1 MTTLFKTLK
10 DDWSISATVAGFLA
24 VLISYSGPLIIFF
37 QAAQKAEVSNAMMV
51 SWIWG
56 ISIGAAV
63 AGIFLS
69 IKFKVPVI
77 TAWSAPG
84 TALLVTLFP
93 HISLNEAIAAYIT
106 TAIVIF
112 FIGITGYFD
121 KLLKWIPQDVAAGM
135 MAGILFQFGVGLF
148 TASDSMPIIVF
159 SMLLIFLIAK
169 RLTPRYAMIW
179 VLITGIVL
187 SLALGKMNP
196 VTFDFNLAI
205 PQWITP
211 EWTWNATLNLTLPL
225 ILVSL
230 TGQFLPGMAIMRL
243 SGYDTPAKPI
253 ITATSIASLA
263 VACVGGITIVLASIT
278 AALCMGK
285 DAHELKE
292 KRYIAGIAN
301 GLFYILGGL
310 FAGSIVMLFSLL
322 PKELVAALAGL
333 ALLGAIA
340 TNISAAMKSDEH
352 RDAALITFLATA
364 SGMHFLGLSS
374 VFWGICIGV
383 IAHLILSKK
392 PTLTPS
398 DTQFVPNVQALD
410 QPVQNIQLQNI
421 QPKDDRSSPQTTSSS
436 IISKANGS

>member
-1 MTTLFKTLK
+1 MATLLKTLK
-10 DDWSISATVAGFLA
+10 NDWSISATVAGFLA

-37 QAAQKAEVSNAMMV
+37 QAAQRAHVSTDMMV

-63 AGIFLS
+63 SGIYLS
-69 IKFKVPVI
+69 IKYKTPVI

-93 HISLNEAIAAYIT
+93 NVSLNEAVAAYIT
-106 TAIVIF
+106 SAIVIF
-112 FIGITGYFD
+112 LIGVTGYFD

-135 MAGILFQFGVGLF
+135 MAGILFQFGIGLF
-148 TASDSMPIIVF
+148 TASDSMPFIVF
-159 SMLLIFLIAK
+159 SMLIVFLIAK
-169 RLTPRYAMIW
+169 RLMPRYTMIW
-179 VLITGIVL
+179 VLAAGVLL
-187 SLALGKMNP
+187 SLILGKMNP
-196 VTFDFNLAI
+196 VDVSFSLAI
-205 PQWITP
+205 PQWISP
-211 EWTWNATLNLTLPL
+211 EWTWNSTLNLAVPL

-230 TGQFLPGMAIMRL
+230 TGQFLPGMAIMKL

-253 ITATSIASLA
+253 ITVTSIASLA
-263 VACVGGITIVLASIT
+263 VACIGGITIVLASIT

-301 GLFYILGGL
+301 GIFYILGGL

-340 TNISAAMKSDEH
+340 TNISVAMKNDSQ

-383 IAHLILSKK
+383 IAHFI
-392 PTLTPS
+392 LTP
-398 DTQFVPNVQALD
+398 
-410 QPVQNIQLQNI
+410 
-421 QPKDDRSSPQTTSSS
+421 RSTS
-436 IISKANGS
+436 ATN

>member
-1 MTTLFKTLK
+1 MASLFKTLK

-37 QAAQKAEVSNAMMV
+37 QAAQKAQVSSAMMI

-69 IKFKVPVI
+69 IKYKVPVI

-93 HISLNEAIAAYIT
+93 NISLNEAIAAYIT
-106 TAIVIF
+106 SAVVIF
-112 FIGITGYFD
+112 LIGITGYFD

-135 MAGILFQFGVGLF
+135 MAGILFQFGLGLF
-148 TASDSMPIIVF
+148 TATDTMPMIVF
-159 SMLLIFLIAK
+159 GMLMVFLVAK
-169 RLTPRYAMIW
+169 RLVPRYAMVW
-179 VLITGIVL
+179 VLVSGVVL
-187 SLALGKMNP
+187 SLVLGKMNP
-196 VTFDFNLAI
+196 VDVNFTLAI
-205 PQWITP
+205 PQFIAP
-211 EWTWNATLNLTLPL
+211 EWTWNSTLNLAIPL

-230 TGQFLPGMAIMRL
+230 SGQFLPGMAIMKL

-285 DAHELKE
+285 DAHELKD

-301 GLFYILGGL
+301 GIFYILGGL

-340 TNISAAMKSDEH
+340 TNISVAMKNESH

-383 IAHLILSKK
+383 IAHLILNKPEPNSTALPSTQSSK
-392 PTLTPS
+392 S
-398 DTQFVPNVQALD
+398 
-410 QPVQNIQLQNI
+410 
-421 QPKDDRSSPQTTSSS
+421 
-436 IISKANGS
+436 

>member
-1 MTTLFKTLK
+1 MATLFKTLK
-10 DDWSISATVAGFLA
+10 NDWSISATVAGFLA

-37 QAAQKAEVSNAMMV
+37 QAAQRAHVSTDMMV

-63 AGIFLS
+63 SGIYLS
-69 IKFKVPVI
+69 IKYKTPVI

-93 HISLNEAIAAYIT
+93 NISLNEAVAAYIT
-106 TAIVIF
+106 SAIVIF
-112 FIGITGYFD
+112 LIGITGYFD

-135 MAGILFQFGVGLF
+135 MAGILFQFGISQF
-148 TASDSMPIIVF
+148 TASDSMPLIVF
-159 SMLLIFLIAK
+159 SMLIVFLIAK
-169 RLTPRYAMIW
+169 RLMPRYTMIW
-179 VLITGIVL
+179 VLAAGVLL
-187 SLALGKMNP
+187 SLILGKMNP
-196 VTFDFNLAI
+196 VDVSFNLAI
-205 PQWITP
+205 PQWISP
-211 EWTWNATLNLTLPL
+211 EWTWNSTLNLAVPL

-230 TGQFLPGMAIMRL
+230 TGQFLPGMAIMKL

-301 GLFYILGGL
+301 GIFYILGGL

-340 TNISAAMKSDEH
+340 TNISVAMKNDGQ
-352 RDAALITFLATA
+352 RDAALITFLASA

-383 IAHLILSKK
+383 IAHFI
-392 PTLTPS
+392 LTP
-398 DTQFVPNVQALD
+398 
-410 QPVQNIQLQNI
+410 
-421 QPKDDRSSPQTTSSS
+421 RSTS
-436 IISKANGS
+436 ATN

>member
-1 MTTLFKTLK
+1 MATLLKTLK
-10 DDWSISATVAGFLA
+10 NDWSISATVAGFLA

-37 QAAQKAEVSNAMMV
+37 QAAQHAHVSTDMMV

-63 AGIFLS
+63 SGIYLS
-69 IKFKVPVI
+69 IKYKTPVI

-93 HISLNEAIAAYIT
+93 NVSLNEAVAAYIT
-106 TAIVIF
+106 SAIVIF
-112 FIGITGYFD
+112 LIGVTGYFD

-135 MAGILFQFGVGLF
+135 MAGILFQFGIGLF
-148 TASDSMPIIVF
+148 TASDSMPFIVF
-159 SMLLIFLIAK
+159 SMLIVFLIAK
-169 RLTPRYAMIW
+169 RLMPRYTMIW
-179 VLITGIVL
+179 VLAAGVLL
-187 SLALGKMNP
+187 SLILGKMNP
-196 VTFDFNLAI
+196 VDVSFSLAI
-205 PQWITP
+205 PQWISP
-211 EWTWNATLNLTLPL
+211 EWTWNSTLNLAVPL

-230 TGQFLPGMAIMRL
+230 TGQFLPGMAIMKL

-253 ITATSIASLA
+253 ITVTSIASLA

-301 GLFYILGGL
+301 GIFYILGGL

-340 TNISAAMKSDEH
+340 TNISVAMKNDSQ
-352 RDAALITFLATA
+352 RDAALITFLAIA

-374 VFWGICIGV
+374 VFWGICIGI
-383 IAHLILSKK
+383 IAHFI
-392 PTLTPS
+392 LTP
-398 DTQFVPNVQALD
+398 
-410 QPVQNIQLQNI
+410 
-421 QPKDDRSSPQTTSSS
+421 RSTPAT
-436 IISKANGS
+436 N

>member
-1 MTTLFKTLK
+1 MATLLKTLK
-10 DDWSISATVAGFLA
+10 NDWSISATVAGFLA

-37 QAAQKAEVSNAMMV
+37 QAAQRAHVSTDMMV

-63 AGIFLS
+63 SGIYLS
-69 IKFKVPVI
+69 IKYKTPVI

-93 HISLNEAIAAYIT
+93 NVSLNEAVAAYIT
-106 TAIVIF
+106 SAIVIF
-112 FIGITGYFD
+112 LIGVTGYFD

-135 MAGILFQFGVGLF
+135 MAGILFQFGIGLF
-148 TASDSMPIIVF
+148 TASDSMPFIVF
-159 SMLLIFLIAK
+159 SMLIVFLIAK
-169 RLTPRYAMIW
+169 RLMPRYTMIW
-179 VLITGIVL
+179 VLAAGVLL
-187 SLALGKMNP
+187 SLILGKMNP
-196 VTFDFNLAI
+196 VDVSFSLAI
-205 PQWITP
+205 PQWISP
-211 EWTWNATLNLTLPL
+211 EWTWNSTLNLAVPL

-230 TGQFLPGMAIMRL
+230 TGQFLPGMAIMKL

-301 GLFYILGGL
+301 GIFYILGGL

-340 TNISAAMKSDEH
+340 TNISVAMKNDSQ

-383 IAHLILSKK
+383 IAHFI
-392 PTLTPS
+392 LTP
-398 DTQFVPNVQALD
+398 
-410 QPVQNIQLQNI
+410 
-421 QPKDDRSSPQTTSSS
+421 RSTPAT
-436 IISKANGS
+436 N

>member
-1 MTTLFKTLK
+1 MTTLLK
-10 DDWSISATVAGFLA
+10 ILKNDWSISATVAGFLA

-37 QAAQKAEVSNAMMV
+37 QAAQRAHVSTDMMV

-63 AGIFLS
+63 SGIYLS
-69 IKFKVPVI
+69 IEYKTPVI

-93 HISLNEAIAAYIT
+93 NVSLNEAVAAYIT
-106 TAIVIF
+106 SAIVIF
-112 FIGITGYFD
+112 LIGVTGYFD

-135 MAGILFQFGVGLF
+135 MAGILFQFGIGLF
-148 TASDSMPIIVF
+148 TASDSMPFIVF
-159 SMLLIFLIAK
+159 SMLIVFLIAK
-169 RLTPRYAMIW
+169 RLMPRYTMIW
-179 VLITGIVL
+179 VLAAGVLL
-187 SLALGKMNP
+187 SLMLGKMNP
-196 VTFDFNLAI
+196 VDVSFSLAI
-205 PQWITP
+205 PQWISP
-211 EWTWNATLNLTLPL
+211 EWTWNSTLNLAVPL

-230 TGQFLPGMAIMRL
+230 TGQFLPGMAIMKL

-253 ITATSIASLA
+253 ITVTSIASLA

-301 GLFYILGGL
+301 GIFYILGGL

-340 TNISAAMKSDEH
+340 TNISVAMKNDSQ

-383 IAHLILSKK
+383 IAHFI
-392 PTLTPS
+392 LTP
-398 DTQFVPNVQALD
+398 
-410 QPVQNIQLQNI
+410 
-421 QPKDDRSSPQTTSSS
+421 RSTPAT
-436 IISKANGS
+436 N

>member
-1 MTTLFKTLK
+1 MATLLKTLK
-10 DDWSISATVAGFLA
+10 NDWSISATVAGFLA

-37 QAAQKAEVSNAMMV
+37 QAAQRAHVSTDMMV

-63 AGIFLS
+63 SGIYLS
-69 IKFKVPVI
+69 IKYKTPVI

-93 HISLNEAIAAYIT
+93 NISLNEAVAAYIT
-106 TAIVIF
+106 SAIVIF
-112 FIGITGYFD
+112 LIGITGYFD

-135 MAGILFQFGVGLF
+135 MAGILFQFGINLF
-148 TASDSMPIIVF
+148 TASDSMPFIVF
-159 SMLLIFLIAK
+159 SMLIVFLIAK
-169 RLTPRYAMIW
+169 RLMPRYTMIW
-179 VLITGIVL
+179 VLAAGVLL
-187 SLALGKMNP
+187 SLILGKMNP
-196 VTFDFNLAI
+196 VDVSFSLAI
-205 PQWITP
+205 PQWISP
-211 EWTWNATLNLTLPL
+211 EWTWNSTLNLAVPL

-230 TGQFLPGMAIMRL
+230 TGQFLPGMAIMKL

-301 GLFYILGGL
+301 GIFYILGGL

-340 TNISAAMKSDEH
+340 TNISVAMKNDGQ

-383 IAHLILSKK
+383 IAHFI
-392 PTLTPS
+392 LTP
-398 DTQFVPNVQALD
+398 
-410 QPVQNIQLQNI
+410 
-421 QPKDDRSSPQTTSSS
+421 RSTPTT
-436 IISKANGS
+436 N

>member
-1 MTTLFKTLK
+1 MATLFKTLK
-10 DDWSISATVAGFLA
+10 NDWSISATVAGFLA

-37 QAAQKAEVSNAMMV
+37 QAAQRAHVSTDMMV

-63 AGIFLS
+63 SGIYLS
-69 IKFKVPVI
+69 IKYKTPVI

-93 HISLNEAIAAYIT
+93 NVSLNEAVAAYIT
-106 TAIVIF
+106 SAIVIF
-112 FIGITGYFD
+112 LIGVTGYFD

-135 MAGILFQFGVGLF
+135 MAGILFQFGIGLF
-148 TASDSMPIIVF
+148 TASDSMPFIVF
-159 SMLLIFLIAK
+159 SMLIVFLIAK
-169 RLTPRYAMIW
+169 RLMPRYTMIW
-179 VLITGIVL
+179 VLTAGVLL
-187 SLALGKMNP
+187 SLILGKMNP
-196 VTFDFNLAI
+196 VDVSFSLAI
-205 PQWITP
+205 PQWISP
-211 EWTWNATLNLTLPL
+211 EWTWNSTLNLAVPL

-230 TGQFLPGMAIMRL
+230 TGQFLPGIAIMKL

-253 ITATSIASLA
+253 ITVTSIASLA

-301 GLFYILGGL
+301 GIFYILGGL

-340 TNISAAMKSDEH
+340 TNISVAMKNDSQ

-383 IAHLILSKK
+383 IAHFI
-392 PTLTPS
+392 LTP
-398 DTQFVPNVQALD
+398 
-410 QPVQNIQLQNI
+410 
-421 QPKDDRSSPQTTSSS
+421 RSTPAT
-436 IISKANGS
+436 N

>member
-1 MTTLFKTLK
+1 MATLFRTLK
-10 DDWSISATVAGFLA
+10 ADWSISATVAGFLA

-37 QAAQKAEVSNAMMV
+37 QAAQQANVSSAMMI

-63 AGIFLS
+63 AGIYLS
-69 IKFKVPVI
+69 IRYKTPVI

-93 HISLNEAIAAYIT
+93 HISLNEAVGAYIT
-106 TAIVIF
+106 SALVIF
-112 FIGITGYFD
+112 AIGATGYFD

-135 MAGILFQFGVGLF
+135 MAGILFQFGLGLF
-148 TASDSMPIIVF
+148 KATDSMPIIVF
-159 SMLLIFLIAK
+159 GMLGVYLIAK
-169 RLTPRYAMIW
+169 RLSPRYAMIW
-179 VLITGIVL
+179 VLVSGIGL
-187 SLALGKMNP
+187 SLILGKMNP
-196 VTFDFNLAI
+196 VEMNFSLAI
-205 PQWITP
+205 PQFIMP
-211 EWTWNATLNLTLPL
+211 EWSWNSTLNLTIPL

-230 TGQFLPGMAIMRL
+230 SGQFLPGMAIMKL

-253 ITATSIASLA
+253 ISVTSIASLA

-285 DAHELKE
+285 DAHELKD

-301 GLFYILGGL
+301 GIFYILGGL
-310 FAGSIVMLFSLL
+310 FAGSIVILFSLL

-340 TNISAAMKSDEH
+340 TNISMAMKNDAQ

-383 IAHLILSKK
+383 IAHLVLSKHE
-392 PTLTPS
+392 PITAAVAS
-398 DTQFVPNVQALD
+398 TQN
-410 QPVQNIQLQNI
+410 
-421 QPKDDRSSPQTTSSS
+421 
-436 IISKANGS
+436 SKS

>member
-1 MTTLFKTLK
+1 MATLLKTLK
-10 DDWSISATVAGFLA
+10 NDWSISATVAGFLA

-37 QAAQKAEVSNAMMV
+37 QAAQRAHVSTDMMV

-63 AGIFLS
+63 SGIYLS
-69 IKFKVPVI
+69 IKYKTPVI

-93 HISLNEAIAAYIT
+93 NVSLNEAVAAYIT
-106 TAIVIF
+106 SAIVIF
-112 FIGITGYFD
+112 LIGVTGYFD

-135 MAGILFQFGVGLF
+135 MAGILFQFGIGLF
-148 TASDSMPIIVF
+148 TASDSMPFIVF
-159 SMLLIFLIAK
+159 SMLIVFLIAK
-169 RLTPRYAMIW
+169 RLMPRYTMIW
-179 VLITGIVL
+179 VLAAGVLL
-187 SLALGKMNP
+187 SLILGKMNP
-196 VTFDFNLAI
+196 VDVSFSLAI
-205 PQWITP
+205 PQWISP
-211 EWTWNATLNLTLPL
+211 EWTWNSTLNLAIPL

-230 TGQFLPGMAIMRL
+230 TGQFLPGMAIMKL

-253 ITATSIASLA
+253 ISVTSIASLA

-301 GLFYILGGL
+301 GIFYILGGL

-340 TNISAAMKSDEH
+340 TNISVAMRNDSQ

-383 IAHLILSKK
+383 IAHFI
-392 PTLTPS
+392 LTP
-398 DTQFVPNVQALD
+398 
-410 QPVQNIQLQNI
+410 
-421 QPKDDRSSPQTTSSS
+421 RSTPAT
-436 IISKANGS
+436 N

>member
-1 MTTLFKTLK
+1 MATLFKTLK
-10 DDWSISATVAGFLA
+10 NDWSISATVAGFLA

-37 QAAQKAEVSNAMMV
+37 QAAQRAHVSTDMMV

-63 AGIFLS
+63 SGIYLS
-69 IKFKVPVI
+69 IKYKTPVI

-93 HISLNEAIAAYIT
+93 NISLNEAVAAYIT
-106 TAIVIF
+106 SAIVIF
-112 FIGITGYFD
+112 LIGITGYFD

-135 MAGILFQFGVGLF
+135 MAGILFQFGINLF
-148 TASDSMPIIVF
+148 TASDSMPFIVF
-159 SMLLIFLIAK
+159 SMLIVFLIAK
-169 RLTPRYAMIW
+169 RLMPRYTMIW
-179 VLITGIVL
+179 VLAAGVLL
-187 SLALGKMNP
+187 SLILGKMNP
-196 VTFDFNLAI
+196 VDVSFNLAI
-205 PQWITP
+205 PQWISP
-211 EWTWNATLNLTLPL
+211 EWTWNSTLNLAVPL

-230 TGQFLPGMAIMRL
+230 TGQFLPGMAIMKL

-301 GLFYILGGL
+301 GIFYILGGL
-310 FAGSIVMLFSLL
+310 FAGSIGMLFSLL

-340 TNISAAMKSDEH
+340 TNISVAMKNDGQ

-383 IAHLILSKK
+383 IAHFI
-392 PTLTPS
+392 LTP
-398 DTQFVPNVQALD
+398 
-410 QPVQNIQLQNI
+410 
-421 QPKDDRSSPQTTSSS
+421 RSNPAT
-436 IISKANGS
+436 N

>member
-1 MTTLFKTLK
+1 MATLLKTLK
-10 DDWSISATVAGFLA
+10 NDWSISATVAGFLA

-37 QAAQKAEVSNAMMV
+37 QAAQRAHVSTDMMV

-63 AGIFLS
+63 SGIYLS
-69 IKFKVPVI
+69 IKYKTPVI

-93 HISLNEAIAAYIT
+93 HISLNEAVAAYIT
-106 TAIVIF
+106 SAVVIF
-112 FIGITGYFD
+112 LIGITGYFD

-135 MAGILFQFGVGLF
+135 MAGILFQFGIGLF
-148 TASDSMPIIVF
+148 TASDSMPFIVF
-159 SMLLIFLIAK
+159 SMLIVFLIAK
-169 RLTPRYAMIW
+169 RLMPRYTMIW
-179 VLITGIVL
+179 VLGAGVLL
-187 SLALGKMNP
+187 SLILGKMNP
-196 VTFDFNLAI
+196 VDVSFSLAI
-205 PQWITP
+205 PQWISP
-211 EWTWNATLNLTLPL
+211 EWTWNSTLNLAVPL

-230 TGQFLPGMAIMRL
+230 TGQFLPGMAIMKL

-253 ITATSIASLA
+253 ISVTSIASLV

-301 GLFYILGGL
+301 GIFYILGGL

-340 TNISAAMKSDEH
+340 TNISVAMRNDSQ

-383 IAHLILSKK
+383 IAHFI
-392 PTLTPS
+392 LTP
-398 DTQFVPNVQALD
+398 
-410 QPVQNIQLQNI
+410 
-421 QPKDDRSSPQTTSSS
+421 RSTPAT
-436 IISKANGS
+436 N

>member
-1 MTTLFKTLK
+1 MATLFKTLK
-10 DDWSISATVAGFLA
+10 NDWSISATVAGFLA

-37 QAAQKAEVSNAMMV
+37 QAAQRAHVSTDMMV

-63 AGIFLS
+63 SGIYLS
-69 IKFKVPVI
+69 IKYKTPVI

-93 HISLNEAIAAYIT
+93 NISLNEAVAAYIT
-106 TAIVIF
+106 SAIVIF
-112 FIGITGYFD
+112 LIGITGYFD

-135 MAGILFQFGVGLF
+135 MAGILFQFGISLF
-148 TASDSMPIIVF
+148 TASDSMPLIVF
-159 SMLLIFLIAK
+159 SMLIVFLIAK
-169 RLTPRYAMIW
+169 RLMPRYTMIW
-179 VLITGIVL
+179 VLAAGVLL
-187 SLALGKMNP
+187 SLILGKMNP
-196 VTFDFNLAI
+196 VDVSFNLAI
-205 PQWITP
+205 PQWISP
-211 EWTWNATLNLTLPL
+211 EWTWNSTLNLAVPL

-230 TGQFLPGMAIMRL
+230 TGQFLPGMAIMKL

-263 VACVGGITIVLASIT
+263 VACIGGITIVLASIT

-301 GLFYILGGL
+301 GIFYILGGL

-340 TNISAAMKSDEH
+340 TNISVAMKNDSQ
-352 RDAALITFLATA
+352 RDAALITFLASA

-383 IAHLILSKK
+383 IAHFI
-392 PTLTPS
+392 LTP
-398 DTQFVPNVQALD
+398 
-410 QPVQNIQLQNI
+410 
-421 QPKDDRSSPQTTSSS
+421 RSTPAT
-436 IISKANGS
+436 N

>member
-1 MTTLFKTLK
+1 MATLFKTLK
-10 DDWSISATVAGFLA
+10 NDWSISATVAGFLA

-37 QAAQKAEVSNAMMV
+37 QAAQRAHVSTDMMV

-56 ISIGAAV
+56 ISIGAAIS
-63 AGIFLS
+63 GIYLS
-69 IKFKVPVI
+69 IKYKTPVI

-93 HISLNEAIAAYIT
+93 NISLNEAVAAYIT
-106 TAIVIF
+106 SAIVIF
-112 FIGITGYFD
+112 LIGITGYFD

-135 MAGILFQFGVGLF
+135 MAGILFQFGISLF
-148 TASDSMPIIVF
+148 TASDSMPLIVF
-159 SMLLIFLIAK
+159 SMLIVFLIAK
-169 RLTPRYAMIW
+169 RLMPRYTMIW
-179 VLITGIVL
+179 VLAAGVLL
-187 SLALGKMNP
+187 SLILGKMNP
-196 VTFDFNLAI
+196 VDVSFSLAI
-205 PQWITP
+205 PQWISP
-211 EWTWNATLNLTLPL
+211 EWTWNSTLNLAVPL

-230 TGQFLPGMAIMRL
+230 TGQFLPGMAIMKL

-301 GLFYILGGL
+301 GIFYILGGL

-340 TNISAAMKSDEH
+340 TNISVAMKNDGQ
-352 RDAALITFLATA
+352 RDAALITFLASA

-383 IAHLILSKK
+383 IAHFI
-392 PTLTPS
+392 LTP
-398 DTQFVPNVQALD
+398 
-410 QPVQNIQLQNI
+410 
-421 QPKDDRSSPQTTSSS
+421 RSTPAT
-436 IISKANGS
+436 N

>member
-1 MTTLFKTLK
+1 MAPLLKTLK
-10 DDWSISATVAGFLA
+10 NDWSISATVAGFLA

-37 QAAQKAEVSNAMMV
+37 QAAQRAHVSTDMMV

-63 AGIFLS
+63 SGIYLS
-69 IKFKVPVI
+69 IKYKTPVI

-93 HISLNEAIAAYIT
+93 NVSLNEAVAAYIT
-106 TAIVIF
+106 SAIVIF
-112 FIGITGYFD
+112 LIGVTGYFD
-121 KLLKWIPQDVAAGM
+121 KLLKWIPQDVAASM
-135 MAGILFQFGVGLF
+135 MAGILFQFGIGLF
-148 TASDSMPIIVF
+148 TASDSMPFIVF
-159 SMLLIFLIAK
+159 SMLIVFLIAK
-169 RLTPRYAMIW
+169 RLMPRYTMIW
-179 VLITGIVL
+179 VLAAGVSL
-187 SLALGKMNP
+187 SLFLSKMNP
-196 VTFDFNLAI
+196 VDVSFSLAI
-205 PQWITP
+205 PQWISP
-211 EWTWNATLNLTLPL
+211 EWTWNSTLNLAVPL

-230 TGQFLPGMAIMRL
+230 TGQFLPGMAIMKL

-253 ITATSIASLA
+253 ITVTSIASLA

-301 GLFYILGGL
+301 GIFYILGGL

-340 TNISAAMKSDEH
+340 TNISVAMKNDSQ

-383 IAHLILSKK
+383 IAHFI
-392 PTLTPS
+392 LTP
-398 DTQFVPNVQALD
+398 
-410 QPVQNIQLQNI
+410 
-421 QPKDDRSSPQTTSSS
+421 RSTPA
-436 IISKANGS
+436 KN

>member
-1 MTTLFKTLK
+1 MATLLKTLK
-10 DDWSISATVAGFLA
+10 NDWSISATVAGFLA

-37 QAAQKAEVSNAMMV
+37 QAAQRAHVSTDMMI

-63 AGIFLS
+63 SGIYLS
-69 IKFKVPVI
+69 IKYKTPVI

-93 HISLNEAIAAYIT
+93 NVSLNEAVAAYIT
-106 TAIVIF
+106 SAIVIF
-112 FIGITGYFD
+112 LIGVTGYFD

-135 MAGILFQFGVGLF
+135 MAGILFQFGIGLF
-148 TASDSMPIIVF
+148 TASDSMPFIVF
-159 SMLLIFLIAK
+159 SMLIVFLIAK
-169 RLTPRYAMIW
+169 RLMPRYTMIW
-179 VLITGIVL
+179 VLGAGVLL
-187 SLALGKMNP
+187 SLILGKMNP
-196 VTFDFNLAI
+196 VDVSFSLAI
-205 PQWITP
+205 PQWISP
-211 EWTWNATLNLTLPL
+211 EWTWNSTLNLAVPL

-230 TGQFLPGMAIMRL
+230 TGQFLPGMAIMKL

-253 ITATSIASLA
+253 ITVTSIASLA

-301 GLFYILGGL
+301 GIFYILGGL

-340 TNISAAMKSDEH
+340 TNISVAMRNDSQ

-383 IAHLILSKK
+383 IAHFI
-392 PTLTPS
+392 LTP
-398 DTQFVPNVQALD
+398 
-410 QPVQNIQLQNI
+410 
-421 QPKDDRSSPQTTSSS
+421 RSTPAT
-436 IISKANGS
+436 N

>member
-1 MTTLFKTLK
+1 MATLLKTLK
-10 DDWSISATVAGFLA
+10 NDWSISATVAGFLA

-37 QAAQKAEVSNAMMV
+37 QAAQRAHVSTDMMV

-63 AGIFLS
+63 SGIYLS
-69 IKFKVPVI
+69 IKYKTPVI

-93 HISLNEAIAAYIT
+93 NVSLNEAVAAYIT
-106 TAIVIF
+106 SAIVIF
-112 FIGITGYFD
+112 LIGVTGYFD

-135 MAGILFQFGVGLF
+135 MAGILFQFGIGLF
-148 TASDSMPIIVF
+148 TASDSMPFIVF
-159 SMLLIFLIAK
+159 SMLIVFLVAK
-169 RLTPRYAMIW
+169 RLMPRYTMIW
-179 VLITGIVL
+179 VLAAGVLL
-187 SLALGKMNP
+187 SLILGKMNP
-196 VTFDFNLAI
+196 VDVSFSLAI
-205 PQWITP
+205 PQWISP
-211 EWTWNATLNLTLPL
+211 EWTWNSTLNLSVPL

-230 TGQFLPGMAIMRL
+230 TGQFLPGMAIMKL

-253 ITATSIASLA
+253 ITVTSIASLA

-301 GLFYILGGL
+301 GIFYILGGL

-340 TNISAAMKSDEH
+340 TNISVAIKNDNQ

-383 IAHLILSKK
+383 IAHFI
-392 PTLTPS
+392 LTP
-398 DTQFVPNVQALD
+398 
-410 QPVQNIQLQNI
+410 
-421 QPKDDRSSPQTTSSS
+421 RSTS
-436 IISKANGS
+436 ATN

>member
-1 MTTLFKTLK
+1 MATLFKTLK
-10 DDWSISATVAGFLA
+10 NDWSISATVAGFLA

-37 QAAQKAEVSNAMMV
+37 QAAQRAHVSTDMMV

-63 AGIFLS
+63 SGIYLS
-69 IKFKVPVI
+69 IKYKTPVI

-93 HISLNEAIAAYIT
+93 NISLNEAVAAYIT
-106 TAIVIF
+106 SAIVIF
-112 FIGITGYFD
+112 LIGITGYFD

-135 MAGILFQFGVGLF
+135 MAGILFQFGISLF
-148 TASDSMPIIVF
+148 TASDNMPLIVF
-159 SMLLIFLIAK
+159 SMLIVFLIAK
-169 RLTPRYAMIW
+169 RLMPRYTMIW
-179 VLITGIVL
+179 VLAAGVLL
-187 SLALGKMNP
+187 SLILGKMNP
-196 VTFDFNLAI
+196 VDVSFSLAI
-205 PQWITP
+205 PQWISP
-211 EWTWNATLNLTLPL
+211 EWTWNSTLNLAVPL

-230 TGQFLPGMAIMRL
+230 TGQFLPGMAIMKL

-301 GLFYILGGL
+301 GIFYILGGL

-340 TNISAAMKSDEH
+340 TNISVAMKNDGQ
-352 RDAALITFLATA
+352 RDAALITFLASA

-383 IAHLILSKK
+383 IAHFI
-392 PTLTPS
+392 LTP
-398 DTQFVPNVQALD
+398 
-410 QPVQNIQLQNI
+410 
-421 QPKDDRSSPQTTSSS
+421 RSTPAT
-436 IISKANGS
+436 N

>member
-1 MTTLFKTLK
+1 MATLFKTLK
-10 DDWSISATVAGFLA
+10 NDWSISATVAGFLA

-37 QAAQKAEVSNAMMV
+37 QAAQRAHVSTDMMV

-63 AGIFLS
+63 SGIYLS
-69 IKFKVPVI
+69 IKYKTPVI

-93 HISLNEAIAAYIT
+93 NVSLNEAVAAYIT
-106 TAIVIF
+106 SAIVIF
-112 FIGITGYFD
+112 LIGVTGYFD

-135 MAGILFQFGVGLF
+135 MAGILFQFGIGLF
-148 TASDSMPIIVF
+148 TASDSMPFIVF
-159 SMLLIFLIAK
+159 SMLIVFLIAK
-169 RLTPRYAMIW
+169 RLMPRYTMIW
-179 VLITGIVL
+179 VLAAGVLL
-187 SLALGKMNP
+187 SLILGKMNP
-196 VTFDFNLAI
+196 VDVSFSLAI
-205 PQWITP
+205 PQWISP
-211 EWTWNATLNLTLPL
+211 EWTWNSTLNLAVPL

-230 TGQFLPGMAIMRL
+230 TGQFLPGMAIMKL

-253 ITATSIASLA
+253 ITVTSIASLA

-301 GLFYILGGL
+301 GIFYILGGL

-340 TNISAAMKSDEH
+340 TNISVAMKNDSQ

-374 VFWGICIGV
+374 VFWGICIGI
-383 IAHLILSKK
+383 IAHFI
-392 PTLTPS
+392 LTP
-398 DTQFVPNVQALD
+398 
-410 QPVQNIQLQNI
+410 
-421 QPKDDRSSPQTTSSS
+421 RSTS
-436 IISKANGS
+436 ATN

>member
-1 MTTLFKTLK
+1 MEARAMTTLLKTLK
-10 DDWSISATVAGFLA
+10 DDWSLSATVAGFLA

-37 QAAQKAEVSNAMMV
+37 QAAQKANVAPNMMI

-69 IKFKVPVI
+69 IKYKTPVI

-93 HISLNEAIAAYIT
+93 NISLNEAVAAYIT
-106 TAIVIF
+106 AALVILL
-112 FIGITGYFD
+112 IGLSGYFD
-121 KLLKWIPQDVAAGM
+121 KLLKWIPQSIAAAM
-135 MAGILFQFGVGLF
+135 MAGILFQFGLGLF
-148 TASDSMPIIVF
+148 TATDSMPLIVF
-159 SMLLIFLIAK
+159 GMLLVFLVSK
-169 RLTPRYAMIW
+169 RLNPRYCMVW
-179 VLITGIVL
+179 VLLAGVLL
-187 SLALGKMNP
+187 SLFLGKMNP
-196 VTFDFNLAI
+196 VSVDFSLAI
-205 PQWITP
+205 PQWISP
-211 EWTWNATLNLTLPL
+211 EWTMNSMLNLALPL

-230 TGQFLPGMAIMRL
+230 TGQFLPGMAIMKL

-333 ALLGAIA
+333 ALLGAIG
-340 TNISAAMKSDEH
+340 TNVSVAMKDESE

-374 VFWGICIGV
+374 VFWGICIGI
-383 IAHLILSKK
+383 IAHLLLGK
-392 PTLTPS
+392 PKSEPA
-398 DTQFVPNVQALD
+398 VPNAISL
-410 QPVQNIQLQNI
+410 
-421 QPKDDRSSPQTTSSS
+421 SQTE
-436 IISKANGS
+436 SK

>member
-1 MTTLFKTLK
+1 MATLFKTLK
-10 DDWSISATVAGFLA
+10 NDWSISATVAGFLA

-37 QAAQKAEVSNAMMV
+37 QAAQRAHVSTDMMV

-63 AGIFLS
+63 SGIYLS
-69 IKFKVPVI
+69 IKYKTPVI

-93 HISLNEAIAAYIT
+93 NVSLNEAVAAYIT
-106 TAIVIF
+106 SAIVIF
-112 FIGITGYFD
+112 LIGITGYFD

-135 MAGILFQFGVGLF
+135 MAGILFQFGIGLF
-148 TASDSMPIIVF
+148 TASDSMPFIVF
-159 SMLLIFLIAK
+159 SMLIVFLIAK
-169 RLTPRYAMIW
+169 RLMPRYTMIW
-179 VLITGIVL
+179 VLAAGVLL
-187 SLALGKMNP
+187 SLILGKMNP
-196 VTFDFNLAI
+196 VDVSFSLAI
-205 PQWITP
+205 PQWISP
-211 EWTWNATLNLTLPL
+211 EWTWNSTLNLAVPL

-230 TGQFLPGMAIMRL
+230 TGQFLPGMAIMKL

-292 KRYIAGIAN
+292 KRYIAGITN
-301 GLFYILGGL
+301 GIFYILGGL

-340 TNISAAMKSDEH
+340 TNISVAMKNDGQ

-383 IAHLILSKK
+383 IAHFI
-392 PTLTPS
+392 LTP
-398 DTQFVPNVQALD
+398 
-410 QPVQNIQLQNI
+410 
-421 QPKDDRSSPQTTSSS
+421 RSTS
-436 IISKANGS
+436 ATN

>member
-1 MTTLFKTLK
+1 MTTLLKTLK
-10 DDWSISATVAGFLA
+10 DDWSLSATVAGFLA

-37 QAAQKAEVSNAMMV
+37 QAAQKANVAPNMMI

-69 IKFKVPVI
+69 IKYKTPVI

-93 HISLNEAIAAYIT
+93 NISLNEAVAAYIT
-106 TAIVIF
+106 AALVILL
-112 FIGITGYFD
+112 IGLSGYFD
-121 KLLKWIPQDVAAGM
+121 KLLKWIPQSIAAAM
-135 MAGILFQFGVGLF
+135 MAGILFQFGLGLF
-148 TASDSMPIIVF
+148 TATDSMPLIVF
-159 SMLLIFLIAK
+159 GMVLVFLISK
-169 RLTPRYAMIW
+169 RVSPRYSMVW
-179 VLITGIVL
+179 VLLSGVL
-187 SLALGKMNP
+187 LSVLLGKMNP
-196 VTFDFNLAI
+196 VTVDFSLAI
-205 PQWITP
+205 PQWISP
-211 EWTWNATLNLTLPL
+211 EWSINGMLNFAIPL

-230 TGQFLPGMAIMRL
+230 TGQFLPGMAIMKL

-285 DAHELKE
+285 DAHELKD

-333 ALLGAIA
+333 ALLGAIG
-340 TNISAAMKSDEH
+340 TNVSVAMKDESE

-374 VFWGICIGV
+374 VFWGICIGI
-383 IAHLILSKK
+383 IAHLLLSKPK
-392 PTLTPS
+392 PEPA
-398 DTQFVPNVQALD
+398 VPNSISL
-410 QPVQNIQLQNI
+410 
-421 QPKDDRSSPQTTSSS
+421 SQTE
-436 IISKANGS
+436 SK

>member
-10 DDWSISATVAGFLA
+10 EDWSISATVAGFLA
-24 VLISYSGPLIIFF
+24 VLISYSGPLVIFF
-37 QAAQKAEVSNAMMV
+37 QAAQQAQVSNAMMI

-69 IKFKVPVI
+69 IKYKVPVI

-93 HISLNEAIAAYIT
+93 HISLNEAVAAYIT
-106 TAIVIF
+106 SAVVIF
-112 FIGITGYFD
+112 LIGISGYFD
-121 KLLKWIPQDVAAGM
+121 KLLKWIPQDIAAGM
-135 MAGILFQFGVGLF
+135 MAGILFQFGLGLF
-148 TASDSMPIIVF
+148 TATNTMPMIVF
-159 SMLLIFLIAK
+159 GMLLVYLTAK
-169 RLTPRYAMIW
+169 RFSPRYAMVA
-179 VLITGIVL
+179 VLISGIAL
-187 SLALGKMNP
+187 SLILGKMNP
-196 VTFDFNLAI
+196 VALEFSLAI
-205 PQWITP
+205 PQFITP
-211 EWTWNATLNLTLPL
+211 EWTWNSTLNLAIPL

-230 TGQFLPGMAIMRL
+230 TGQFLPGMAIMKL
-243 SGYDTPAKPI
+243 SGYDMPAKPI
-253 ITATSIASLA
+253 ISATSIASLA

-301 GLFYILGGL
+301 GIFYILGGL

-340 TNISAAMKSDEH
+340 TNISVAMKNEAQ
-352 RDAALITFLATA
+352 RDAALLTFLATA

-374 VFWGICIGV
+374 VFWGICIGI
-383 IAHLILSKK
+383 IAHLF
-392 PTLTPS
+392 LTKREVT
-398 DTQFVPNVQALD
+398 DA
-410 QPVQNIQLQNI
+410 
-421 QPKDDRSSPQTTSSS
+421 KTS
-436 IISKANGS
+436 

>member
-1 MTTLFKTLK
+1 MATLFKTLK
-10 DDWSISATVAGFLA
+10 NDWSISATVAGFLA

-37 QAAQKAEVSNAMMV
+37 QAAQRAHVSTDMMV

-63 AGIFLS
+63 SGIYLS
-69 IKFKVPVI
+69 IKYKTPVI

-93 HISLNEAIAAYIT
+93 NISLNEAVAAYIT
-106 TAIVIF
+106 SAIVIF
-112 FIGITGYFD
+112 LIGITGYFD

-135 MAGILFQFGVGLF
+135 MAGILFQFGINLF
-148 TASDSMPIIVF
+148 TASDSMPFIVF
-159 SMLLIFLIAK
+159 SMLIVFLIAK
-169 RLTPRYAMIW
+169 RLMPRYTMIW
-179 VLITGIVL
+179 VLAAGVLL
-187 SLALGKMNP
+187 SLILGKMNP
-196 VTFDFNLAI
+196 VDVSFNLAI
-205 PQWITP
+205 PQWISP
-211 EWTWNATLNLTLPL
+211 EWTWNSTLNLAVPL

-230 TGQFLPGMAIMRL
+230 TGQFLPGMAIMKL

-301 GLFYILGGL
+301 GIFYVLGGL

-340 TNISAAMKSDEH
+340 TNISVAMKNDNQ

-383 IAHLILSKK
+383 IAHFI
-392 PTLTPS
+392 LTP
-398 DTQFVPNVQALD
+398 
-410 QPVQNIQLQNI
+410 
-421 QPKDDRSSPQTTSSS
+421 RSNPAT
-436 IISKANGS
+436 N

>member
-1 MTTLFKTLK
+1 MATLFRTLK
-10 DDWSISATVAGFLA
+10 ADWSISATVAGFLA

-37 QAAQKAEVSNAMMV
+37 QAAQQANVSSAMMI

-63 AGIFLS
+63 AGIYLS
-69 IKFKVPVI
+69 IRYKTPVI

-93 HISLNEAIAAYIT
+93 HISLNEAVGAYIT
-106 TAIVIF
+106 SALVIF
-112 FIGITGYFD
+112 AIGATGYFD

-135 MAGILFQFGVGLF
+135 MAGILFQFGLGLF
-148 TASDSMPIIVF
+148 KATDSMPIIVF
-159 SMLLIFLIAK
+159 GMLGVYLVAK
-169 RLTPRYAMIW
+169 RLSPRYAMIW
-179 VLITGIVL
+179 VLVSGIGL
-187 SLALGKMNP
+187 SLILGKMNP
-196 VTFDFNLAI
+196 VEMNFSLAI
-205 PQWITP
+205 PQFIMP
-211 EWTWNATLNLTLPL
+211 EWSWNFTLNLTIPL

-230 TGQFLPGMAIMRL
+230 SGQFLPGMAIMKL

-253 ITATSIASLA
+253 ISVTSIASLA

-285 DAHELKE
+285 DAHELKD

-301 GLFYILGGL
+301 GIFYILGGL

-340 TNISAAMKSDEH
+340 TNISMAMKNDAQ

-383 IAHLILSKK
+383 IAHLVLSKHE
-392 PTLTPS
+392 PITAAVAS
-398 DTQFVPNVQALD
+398 TQ
-410 QPVQNIQLQNI
+410 
-421 QPKDDRSSPQTTSSS
+421 SSKS
-436 IISKANGS
+436 

>member
-1 MTTLFKTLK
+1 MATLLKTLK
-10 DDWSISATVAGFLA
+10 EDWSISATVAGFLA

-37 QAAQKAEVSNAMMV
+37 QAAQKAQVSSAMMI

-69 IKFKVPVI
+69 IKYKVPII

-93 HISLNEAIAAYIT
+93 HISLNEAVAAYIT
-106 TAIVIF
+106 SAVVIF
-112 FIGITGYFD
+112 LVGITGYFD
-121 KLLKWIPQDVAAGM
+121 KLLRWIPQDVAAGM
-135 MAGILFQFGVGLF
+135 MAGILFQFGLGLF
-148 TASDSMPIIVF
+148 TASDSMPTIVF
-159 SMLLIFLIAK
+159 GMLAVFLVAK
-169 RLTPRYAMIW
+169 RLVPRYAMVW
-179 VLITGIVL
+179 VLVCGVGL
-187 SLALGKMNP
+187 SLFLGKMNP
-196 VTFDFNLAI
+196 VDVHFSLAI
-205 PQWITP
+205 PQFIRPQWS
-211 EWTWNATLNLTLPL
+211 WNSTLNLAIPL

-230 TGQFLPGMAIMRL
+230 SGQFLPGMAMMKI

-301 GLFYILGGL
+301 GIFYILGGL

-333 ALLGAIA
+333 ALLGAIG
-340 TNISAAMKSDEH
+340 TNITVAMKSDAH

-383 IAHLILSKK
+383 IAHLVLSKPAAK
-392 PTLTPS
+392 TT
-398 DTQFVPNVQALD
+398 A
-410 QPVQNIQLQNI
+410 
-421 QPKDDRSSPQTTSSS
+421 TSSTQ
-436 IISKANGS
+436 GS

>member
-10 DDWSISATVAGFLA
+10 EDWSISATVAGFLA

-37 QAAQKAEVSNAMMV
+37 QAAQKADVSNAMMV

-93 HISLNEAIAAYIT
+93 NISLNEAIAAYIT
-106 TAIVIF
+106 SAIVIF
-112 FIGITGYFD
+112 LIGVSGYFD

-135 MAGILFQFGVGLF
+135 MAGILFQFGLGLF
-148 TASDSMPIIVF
+148 TATDSMPVIVF
-159 SMLLIFLIAK
+159 SMLMVFLIAK
-169 RLTPRYAMIW
+169 RISPRYAMIW
-179 VLITGIVL
+179 VLVAGTAL
-187 SLALGKMNP
+187 SLIMGKMNP
-196 VTFDFNLAI
+196 VDVHFSLAI
-205 PQWITP
+205 PQFISP
-211 EWTWNATLNLTLPL
+211 EWTWNSTLNLTIPL

-253 ITATSIASLA
+253 ITATSLASLA

-301 GLFYILGGL
+301 GIFYILGGL

-383 IAHLILSKK
+383 TAHLILSKK
-392 PTLTPS
+392 AEQVTPTQPASVATSTTTP
-398 DTQFVPNVQALD
+398 
-410 QPVQNIQLQNI
+410 
-421 QPKDDRSSPQTTSSS
+421 TTSTNSS
-436 IISKANGS
+436 ISEVKSS

>member
-1 MTTLFKTLK
+1 MATLLKTLK
-10 DDWSISATVAGFLA
+10 NDWSISATVAGFLA

-37 QAAQKAEVSNAMMV
+37 QAAQRAHVSTDMMV

-63 AGIFLS
+63 SGIYLS
-69 IKFKVPVI
+69 IKYKTPVI

-93 HISLNEAIAAYIT
+93 HISLNEAVAAYIT
-106 TAIVIF
+106 SAIVIF
-112 FIGITGYFD
+112 LIGVTGYFD

-135 MAGILFQFGVGLF
+135 MAGILFQFGIGLF
-148 TASDSMPIIVF
+148 TASDSMPFIVF
-159 SMLLIFLIAK
+159 SMLIVFLIAK
-169 RLTPRYAMIW
+169 RLMPRYTMIW
-179 VLITGIVL
+179 VLAAGVLL
-187 SLALGKMNP
+187 SLILGKMNP
-196 VTFDFNLAI
+196 VDVSFSLAI
-205 PQWITP
+205 PQWISP
-211 EWTWNATLNLTLPL
+211 EWTWNSTLNLALPL

-230 TGQFLPGMAIMRL
+230 TGQFLPGMAIMKL

-253 ITATSIASLA
+253 ISVTSIASLA

-301 GLFYILGGL
+301 GIFYILGGL

-340 TNISAAMKSDEH
+340 TNISVAMKNDSQ

-383 IAHLILSKK
+383 IAHFI
-392 PTLTPS
+392 LTP
-398 DTQFVPNVQALD
+398 
-410 QPVQNIQLQNI
+410 
-421 QPKDDRSSPQTTSSS
+421 RSNPAT
-436 IISKANGS
+436 N